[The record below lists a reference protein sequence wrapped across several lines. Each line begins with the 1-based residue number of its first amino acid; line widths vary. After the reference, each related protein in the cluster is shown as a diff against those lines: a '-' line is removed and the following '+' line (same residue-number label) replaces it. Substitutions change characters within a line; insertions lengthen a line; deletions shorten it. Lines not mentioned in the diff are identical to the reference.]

1 MTEAIINGT
10 ADEKSRLNY
19 MDMTV
24 KPILN
29 AVTEEMRRKFLT
41 KTARS
46 QGQTIKYFS
55 DPFALVPVSD
65 IAEIA
70 DKFTRNEIMS
80 PNEIRQIVGL
90 KPDSD
95 PESNKLRNRNLNKTA
110 EQEQADLADQAQE
123 PMLPE
128 QAAS

>member
-1 MTEAIINGT
+1 M
-10 ADEKSRLNY
+10 
-19 MDMTV
+19 
-24 KPILN
+24 
-29 AVTEEMRRKFLT
+29 
-41 KTARS
+41 
-46 QGQTIKYFS
+46 
-55 DPFALVPVSD
+55 VPVSN